1 MPSRLSNEIAGRS
14 SPAYTVH
21 QRFRP
26 EDYIEIHDLSY
37 VKDGNIREIFGLI
50 QAFLVAGE
58 GGLSDIGGS
67 F

>member
-1 MPSRLSNEIAGRS
+1 MPSPLSNEIAGRS

-21 QRFRP
+21 PRFQP
-26 EDYIEIHDLSY
+26 EDYIENHDLSY
-37 VKDGNIREIFGLI
+37 VRDGNIREIFGLI
-50 QAFLVAGE
+50 QAFLVATE